1 LAARKLK
8 RATQAKSQILPR
20 SAEAELTA
28 QVNSPVRPE
37 GRAPALEK
45 LRYAC
50 FQLILGTGEAP
61 PAARAGERAAA
72 LASGGQGVCPWNPTG
87 NVPDRIGGFAA
98 FTPRRKE

>member
-1 LAARKLK
+1 
-8 RATQAKSQILPR
+8 LPR

-37 GRAPALEK
+37 GRAPAWEK

-61 PAARAGERAAA
+61 PSSFAKATEDKSARAAA
-72 LASGGQGVCPWNPTG
+72 LASGGQGACPWNPTG
-87 NVPDRIGGFAA
+87 NVPDRIGGIAA